1 MKHIVNFITYI
12 TVAMAIFG
20 ATYLLNYWLSL
31 DLEPFDSIACIALF
45 MAIRNTGDK

>member
-20 ATYLLNYWLSL
+20 ATYLLNYWLNLNL
-31 DLEPFDSIACIALF
+31 DPFDAIACAALG
-45 MAIRNTGDK
+45 MAISITGEK